1 MDIPD
6 LIRTR
11 RSKRAFKDEPVDKAL
26 LAQVIEDA
34 SNAPSALNMQP
45 WEVHMVLGEE
55 RKRLSLRLLRAYRER
70 NLTCGPGGTKVIPDR
85 FIERARICAEGMDP
99 LAEEMGS
106 NFKTFINEGSL
117 NFYEAPAVALIFLD
131 ECFYPDR
138 LLDVGAFT
146 AYLILAAE
154 AHGLAACPIGLV
166 KAYEDEVKDCLNV
179 AESKV
184 FVISVAIGKPDIQA
198 PVNRFVTSR
207 APLGEFV
214 RWID

>member
-1 MDIPD
+1 MDILD
-6 LIRTR
+6 LLRTR

-26 LAQVIEDA
+26 LDRVLEDA

-45 WEVHMVLGEE
+45 WEAHMVLGEE
-55 RKRLSLRLLRAYRER
+55 RQRLSRRLLKAYMER
-70 NLTCGPGGTKVIPDR
+70 NIACGPGGTRVIPDK
-85 FIERARICAEGMDP
+85 FIERARLCAEGMDP
-99 LAEEMGS
+99 LAKEMGLD
-106 NFKTFINEGSL
+106 FKEFVNEGSL
-117 NFYEAPAVALIFLD
+117 NFYKAPAVALIFLD

-138 LLDVGAFT
+138 LVDVGAFT

-154 AHGLAACPIGLV
+154 AHGLATCPIGLV

-184 FVISVAIGKPDIQA
+184 FVISVAMGIPDEKA
-198 PVNRFVTSR
+198 AVNSFKTSR
-207 APLGEFV
+207 APLRDFV